1 MRTFYALAFATCS
14 GIALIMPS
22 MAECYGYG
30 CVSPYE
36 QLQSDNERLQREI
49 EQQRYEVHKMNS
61 QQRLCTGLPE
71 LCF

>member
-1 MRTFYALAFATCS
+1 MRTFYAFAFATCS

-36 QLQSDNERLQREI
+36 QLQSDNERLQQEM
-49 EQQRYEVHKMNS
+49 ELQQYELHQMRS
-61 QQRLCTGLPE
+61 QQRVCAGLPE
-71 LCF
+71 LCH